1 MRPSSCPRPRPPASS
16 SATRGRS
23 CDDHQKSCATFCLHP
38 NWQESTNQ
46 EVCEVGRVC
55 KYYSDW
61 QHETF
66 TCSQCGWAGT
76 AGCQDLEAGDVAAI
90 IECPKCYRSLGVLL
104 YPNLQETKEAAA
116 QGNEEAIKALPS
128 FESRVEQNWELLDRF
143 EKEKLRSADQLP
155 NLDRA
160 SLEFVWDF
168 QKRGGRRVLSGDQ
181 SGRSRGMARASVLQQ
196 YAAV

>member
-1 MRPSSCPRPRPPASS
+1 M
-16 SATRGRS
+16 
-23 CDDHQKSCATFCLHP
+23 
-38 NWQESTNQ
+38 
-46 EVCEVGRVC
+46 GRVC

-168 QKRGGRRVLSGDQ
+168 QKGADGEFYQVIRAGEAEVWRELAFFNNMRRFEEIKELLKAKYGTRFKRLTPTAASLEWLSGDNL
-181 SGRSRGMARASVLQQ
+181 GRALEIT
-196 YAAV
+196 YT